1 MHRISYKL
9 WTRKHNKNDTEIKKK
24 FSNMDHVSTFFSRNG
39 NWPGVKCA
47 FSKLSNIPDKQNYR
61 LVLINNLNPV
71 VYKTCVLREVEI
83 KNRIRAQSRW
93 SFRLNTGWRKLYF
106 GYKSKTFS
114 ILFPWRTFSFIYKL
128 ENKVFLIFDVTAHA
142 SDQSLKLQ
150 KRKMMRGNIKSTFLK
165 VSNILLRILSL
176 KFFQF
181 CL

>member
-1 MHRISYKL
+1 MFDFILKV
-9 WTRKHNKNDTEIKKK
+9 DTFNE
-24 FSNMDHVSTFFSRNG
+24 F
-39 NWPGVKCA
+39 
-47 FSKLSNIPDKQNYR
+47 
-61 LVLINNLNPV
+61 INNLNPV

-181 CL
+181 CLQKQYRFSRPLHSCLEMKSRTKKMLIKPSDISSDFSSVEIESTFFRL

>member
-1 MHRISYKL
+1 MFQADYLNSQTNISISKSQY
-9 WTRKHNKNDTEIKKK
+9 RKI
-24 FSNMDHVSTFFSRNG
+24 
-39 NWPGVKCA
+39 
-47 FSKLSNIPDKQNYR
+47 
-61 LVLINNLNPV
+61 
-71 VYKTCVLREVEI
+71 LREVEI
-83 KNRIRAQSRW
+83 ENRIRAQSRC

-181 CL
+181 CLQKQYRFSRPLHSCLEMKLRTKKMLIKLPDISSDFSCFEIESSFFRL